1 MFSLVSTKYIQ
12 MKNHNFF
19 TRTLFS
25 FIGLFIVLNSTSQTP
40 KEKRVERNELRK
52 SEKARNFETLG
63 SLINSRN
70 FVFMSGET
78 ESRQISDLSQKHE
91 YETSEIRING
101 SLVRISGLNSS
112 EWWKKTSCTIDK
124 WELFENPEELTYS
137 ISFIA
142 RSGDYN
148 TAILIKILGDK
159 TAIAQFGGREFRGR
173 ITPI

>member
-1 MFSLVSTKYIQ
+1 
-12 MKNHNFF
+12 MKKHNFF
-19 TRTLFS
+19 KRALIS
-25 FIGLFIVLNSTSQTP
+25 FMGLVIVLFCNSQTP

-63 SLINSRN
+63 SVINSRN

-101 SLVRISGLNSS
+101 SLVKITGLNSA
-112 EWWKKTSCTIDK
+112 EWWKSTSCAIDN
-124 WELFENPEELTYS
+124 WELTENPEELTYS

-142 RSGDYN
+142 RSGDSN
-148 TAILIKILGDK
+148 TAILIKILSDK
-159 TAIAQFGGREFRGR
+159 SAIAQFGGREFRGQIR
-173 ITPI
+173 PI